1 VSKTWRRRGNEKRL
15 YRSQGKVYPVQPREC
30 CGTSPRQP
38 HAKGCE
44 RHEVMCGHKKPF
56 ETKTRAEERARFLS
70 AKDPTVRMRAY
81 HCPDCGLWHLSSL
94 ED

>member
-1 VSKTWRRRGNEKRL
+1 
-15 YRSQGKVYPVQPREC
+15 
-30 CGTSPRQP
+30 
-38 HAKGCE
+38 
-44 RHEVMCGHKKPF
+44 MCGHKKPF

-81 HCPDCGLWHLSSL
+81 HCPDCGLWHLTSL